1 MKLTWLG
8 HAGWR
13 LEAEEAVILIDP
25 WLDGNPTFPAER
37 KAEALE
43 GATHILLTHGHGD
56 HAGGVPE
63 IAAEKDIEIFTM
75 VELAGLLEGVK
86 ATGFNKGGTVDL
98 GGVKVTM
105 VPASHS
111 SAYNGKPAGSEVGYV
126 LKGDGKCVYFSGDTG
141 IMADMEWIGAYFEP
155 DIGILC
161 CGGFYTM
168 DMEQA
173 AWAAKRYFDF
183 ETVIAS
189 HYKTFPALAQD
200 AEALK
205 KGLKGVD
212 VLEPEVLV
220 AIEL

>member
-8 HAGWR
+8 HGSWK

-25 WLDGNPTFPAER
+25 WLDGNPAFPADR
-37 KAEALE
+37 KEEALS
-43 GATHILLTHGHGD
+43 GATHILLTHGHDD
-56 HAGGVPE
+56 HVSGVPE
-63 IAAEKDIEIFTM
+63 MAAEKGLPIFTM
-75 VELAGLLEGVK
+75 VELAGQLEGVE

-111 SAYNGKPAGSEVGYV
+111 TSYKGGAAGTEVGYV

-155 DIGILC
+155 DVGILS

-168 DMEQA
+168 DMDQA
-173 AWAAKRYFDF
+173 AWAAKRFFDF
-183 ETVIAS
+183 DLVLPS

-212 VLEPEVLV
+212 VVEPEVLV

>member
-8 HAGWR
+8 HGGWK

-25 WLDGNPTFPAER
+25 WLDGNPAFPAER
-37 KAEALE
+37 RDEALA
-43 GATHILLTHGHGD
+43 GATHVLLTHGHDD
-56 HAGGVPE
+56 HIAGVPE
-63 IAAEKDIEIFTM
+63 MAAEKSLPVFTM
-75 VELAGLLEGVK
+75 VELAGQLEGVE

-98 GGVKVTM
+98 GGVKATM

-111 SAYNGKPAGSEVGYV
+111 TSYNGGAAGAEVGYV
-126 LKGDGKCVYFSGDTG
+126 LKAEGKCIYFSGDTG

-155 DIGILC
+155 DIGILS

-173 AWAAKRYFDF
+173 AWAAKRFFDF
-183 ETVIAS
+183 EIVIPS

-200 AEALK
+200 AEVLK

-212 VLEPEVLV
+212 VLEPGVLE

>member
-8 HAGWR
+8 HGGWK

-25 WLDGNPTFPAER
+25 WLDGNPAFPADRRE
-37 KAEALE
+37 EALS
-43 GATHILLTHGHGD
+43 GATHVLLTHGHDD
-56 HAGGVPE
+56 HTAGVPE
-63 IAAEKDIEIFTM
+63 MAREKGLPVFTM
-75 VELAGLLEGVK
+75 VELASRLEGVE

-98 GGVKVTM
+98 GGVKATM

-111 SAYNGKPAGSEVGYV
+111 TSYQGSGAGTEVGYV

-155 DIGILC
+155 DVGILS

-173 AWAAKRYFDF
+173 AWAARRFFDF
-183 ETVIAS
+183 EMVLPS
-189 HYKTFPALAQD
+189 HYRTFPALAQD

-205 KGLKGVD
+205 AGLKGVD
-212 VLEPEVLV
+212 VVEPEVLV
-220 AIEL
+220 PIEL

>member
-8 HAGWR
+8 HGSWR
-13 LEAEEAVILIDP
+13 LEAEQAVILIDP
-25 WLDGNPTFPAER
+25 WLDGNPAFPEDR

-43 GATHILLTHGHGD
+43 GATHVLLTHGHDD
-56 HAGGVPE
+56 HIAGVPE
-63 IAAEKDIEIFTM
+63 MAKDRGLPVFTM
-75 VELAGLLEGVK
+75 VELAGQLEGVE

-98 GGVKVTM
+98 GGVQITM

-111 SAYNGKPAGSEVGYV
+111 TSYNGGAAGTEVGYV

-155 DIGILC
+155 DIGILS

-173 AWAAKRYFDF
+173 AWASKRYFDF
-183 ETVIAS
+183 EIVIPS

-212 VLEPEVLV
+212 VLEPGVLETV
-220 AIEL
+220 EL